1 MDKKIETPLR
11 GFVEAY
17 ATQNTEEGDKLIHEY
32 ICKKSQAMLMGE
44 SEDEGDDAEDEAD
57 KDDADKDDADKDD
70 KSDKK
75 DSKKDKKA
83 DKEDK
88 E

>member
-44 SEDEGDDAEDEAD
+44 SDDEGDDAEDEAD
-57 KDDADKDDADKDD
+57 KDKDDADKDADD

-75 DSKKDKKA
+75 DGKKDKKA